1 MDVIFA
7 LGIFQHGFGPT
18 REFHISNEEIRLFH
32 HPPVAAQIGK
42 PERDRFQPFGINGR
56 IE

>member
-1 MDVIFA
+1 MIFA
-7 LGIFQHGFGPT
+7 LGIFQHGLGPA
-18 REFHISNEEIRLFH
+18 REFHIGNEEIRLFH

-42 PERDRFQPFGINGR
+42 AKRDRFQTFGINSR